1 MWRRTRAT
9 QVGHG
14 ARGSL
19 YLYVSH
25 WDLGSFVSVALLQ
38 RSHSIQPGKY
48 SVTSHYR
55 FLVEMTA
62 PSLLHASHCHLVLHA
77 VCNLVG
83 ERSHVDTKTNSAQS
97 MM

>member
-25 WDLGSFVSVALLQ
+25 WDLGSFVSVAYLDYSPLLLQ
-38 RSHSIQPGKY
+38 TLRSGER
-48 SVTSHYR
+48 VD
-55 FLVEMTA
+55 EA
-62 PSLLHASHCHLVLHA
+62 PSVKI
-77 VCNLVG
+77 VG
-83 ERSHVDTKTNSAQS
+83 SISGEGSGVS
-97 MM
+97 